1 MNPSIIYLW
10 HFAEERVVQKAAN
23 YHIVFWRTRFK
34 TASFFYFFVFPPYSC
49 RAVRTPSRPYT
60 LKIKN
65 RTESGRSTTCVTH
78 IQMKRSHHTLKLCE
92 SLIPRPLLYTPTS
105 DICRFQTSYNR
116 LVSNFST
123 TRTTAWKSSI
133 FFASEKVLTHT
144 DSAGNA
150 KMIDISGKETTSRV
164 AVATS
169 RVSLGAAAFELVLK
183 NKVEKG
189 DVLAVA
195 KIAGINAAKQTHLL
209 IPLCHSIM
217 LSDIEIH
224 LLLNQELHAIDI
236 RSTVKTMGQT
246 GVEMEALVGASVSSL
261 AVYDM
266 CKGVSKGI
274 TIEYTR
280 LEEKTGGA
288 SGAYSRSV

>member
-1 MNPSIIYLW
+1 MITHADNTANEKIIYIS
-10 HFAEERVVQKAAN
+10 EK
-23 YHIVFWRTRFK
+23 K
-34 TASFFYFFVFPPYSC
+34 
-49 RAVRTPSRPYT
+49 
-60 LKIKN
+60 
-65 RTESGRSTTCVTH
+65 
-78 IQMKRSHHTLKLCE
+78 
-92 SLIPRPLLYTPTS
+92 
-105 DICRFQTSYNR
+105 
-116 LVSNFST
+116 T
-123 TRTTAWKSSI
+123 TR
-133 FFASEKVLTHT
+133 
-144 DSAGNA
+144 
-150 KMIDISGKETTSRV
+150 RV
-164 AVATS
+164 AVAAS
-169 RVSLGAAAFELVLK
+169 RVSLGATAFELILK
-183 NKVEKG
+183 NKLEKG

>member
-1 MNPSIIYLW
+1 
-10 HFAEERVVQKAAN
+10 
-23 YHIVFWRTRFK
+23 
-34 TASFFYFFVFPPYSC
+34 
-49 RAVRTPSRPYT
+49 
-60 LKIKN
+60 
-65 RTESGRSTTCVTH
+65 
-78 IQMKRSHHTLKLCE
+78 
-92 SLIPRPLLYTPTS
+92 
-105 DICRFQTSYNR
+105 
-116 LVSNFST
+116 
-123 TRTTAWKSSI
+123 
-133 FFASEKVLTHT
+133 
-144 DSAGNA
+144 
-150 KMIDISGKETTSRV
+150 MIDISGKETTSRV

-246 GVEMEALVGASVSSL
+246 GVEMEAVS
-261 AVYDM
+261 
-266 CKGVSKGI
+266 
-274 TIEYTR
+274 YTHLR
-280 LEEKTGGA
+280 AHET
-288 SGAYSRSV
+288 

>member
-1 MNPSIIYLW
+1 
-10 HFAEERVVQKAAN
+10 
-23 YHIVFWRTRFK
+23 
-34 TASFFYFFVFPPYSC
+34 
-49 RAVRTPSRPYT
+49 
-60 LKIKN
+60 
-65 RTESGRSTTCVTH
+65 
-78 IQMKRSHHTLKLCE
+78 
-92 SLIPRPLLYTPTS
+92 
-105 DICRFQTSYNR
+105 

-195 KIAGINAAKQTHLL
+195 KIAGIKAAKQTHLL

-261 AVYDM
+261 AVDDM
-266 CKGVSKGI
+266 CKGVPKGI